1 MTMRLITL
9 GLVVPSL
16 LSGCVQQA
24 GVACTLPSSLSAIAP
39 EPEAVPPAEAPR
51 SVARC
56 AGIELVL
63 QQRTPESA
71 SRIALAC
78 GADGASLVVLQSQ
91 LECEDSLVERTLSVE
106 EADALWTE
114 VAGVPLASLACDG
127 EDDTAHGAPAV
138 RRALEVRSAR
148 GARTV
153 GCSAATPPASWHT
166 LEELLLR
173 AAESPSSDEEP
184 SPFGAEYWRD
194 EIAYY
199 AR

>member
-1 MTMRLITL
+1 MTMRLVTL

-16 LSGCVQQA
+16 LFGCVPHA
-24 GVACTLPSSLSAIAP
+24 GVACTLPSSISAIEP

-63 QQRTPESA
+63 EQRTPESA
-71 SRIALAC
+71 SRIALSC

-91 LECEDSLVERTLSVE
+91 QECEDSLVERTLSVD
-106 EADALWTE
+106 EADALWAE

-127 EDDTAHGAPAV
+127 EDDTAPGAPEV
-138 RRALEVRSAR
+138 RSALEVRSAR
-148 GARTV
+148 GARTI
-153 GCSAATPPASWHT
+153 GCSAATPPASWRT

-173 AAESPSSDEEP
+173 AAEGASSGEEP
-184 SPFGAEYWRD
+184 FPFGADYWRD